1 MTKKRLSLFALTMIA
16 IGSTIGSGIFKTPSS
31 IAQEVPDQM
40 WMTLLWITGGLVS
53 LIGALVYAE
62 MGGRF
67 PKGGGIYT
75 YLQEAFGPLPA
86 FLYGWC
92 LLAVVSSGTIAALI
106 LVFAD
111 YSQQIVGFSDKLKP
125 IYAAASIVLLTL
137 FNMFSLESSKWFANV
152 STILKII
159 GIYGLLILL
168 LFLGTNTIFDNS
180 ISIKEIFTNKT
191 AEKFGWAK
199 AFVGVLWSYTGW
211 HYASF
216 VTNEA
221 ENPKRNVPLAL
232 ILGTLVVTL
241 SYVLVSIG
249 YMKVL
254 SIEEIQNSKTLAAD
268 AIEKIIPG
276 GSYAV
281 SILIALSVFGCA
293 GLYVLATPRIVQQMA
308 KEGLFFDAFGKSHPK
323 FGVPVNA
330 ILLQSAWAIVLIFVW
345 GKFEA
350 LYTYVTI
357 TEWFFLAMACS
368 GIFIFRIK
376 KLGQTDGIF
385 KSPLYPVLPFLF
397 IAVVAWFILKN
408 SLSDDPAA
416 YFGLLV
422 IPLGAIVYFI
432 YKKMKLK

>member
-1 MTKKRLSLFALTMIA
+1 M
-16 IGSTIGSGIFKTPSS
+16 
-31 IAQEVPDQM
+31 
-40 WMTLLWITGGLVS
+40 
-53 LIGALVYAE
+53 
-62 MGGRF
+62 
-67 PKGGGIYT
+67 
-75 YLQEAFGPLPA
+75 
-86 FLYGWC
+86 
-92 LLAVVSSGTIAALI
+92 
-106 LVFAD
+106 
-111 YSQQIVGFSDKLKP
+111 
-125 IYAAASIVLLTL
+125 
-137 FNMFSLESSKWFANV
+137 
-152 STILKII
+152 
-159 GIYGLLILL
+159 
-168 LFLGTNTIFDNS
+168 
-180 ISIKEIFTNKT
+180 
-191 AEKFGWAK
+191 
-199 AFVGVLWSYTGW
+199 LWSYTGW

-408 SLSDDPAA
+408 ALSDDPAA